1 MKLRM
6 WLAFYLVAIVS
17 LVCPLSGMAK
27 AKVFSDLSV
36 SQAREQAGKA
46 GKYVIVDFTA
56 SWCGPCHK
64 MEQTTWA
71 NADVED
77 WVAKN
82 AIAVQVDVDKEK
94 QISTDFNISAMPTVV
109 IFRPQDTKAEFDR
122 QVGYQDAKEI
132 LAWFEAAKKGLR
144 SIDAIKEKFK
154 NIEGKGGSAEVEG
167 RYELARMLVDNSD
180 YKGATDQFLWL
191 WNNMVKEDPAM
202 VGVRGSFLASNIH
215 ELAKRYEPA
224 KAAFEELRGQ
234 AKDKNLPDWVAL
246 NGMLGH
252 SDDTLTWF
260 DSIKSDKA
268 QSDKI
273 MKCKIDLKRL
283 LVQRKRWADL
293 AYLYPEPVAEVK
305 KEHEFAQMVKKQT
318 GHNLFPKSALLIY
331 VALLAAHRD
340 GEAKQVETE
349 ALKLED
355 TQEMRAHLAQAT
367 KLIEEK

>member
-6 WLAFYLVAIVS
+6 WLAFCLMAIAA
-17 LVCPLSGMAK
+17 LVCPLSGLAK

-36 SQAREQAGKA
+36 SAAREQAVKS
-46 GKYVIVDFTA
+46 GKYLIVDFTA

-71 NADVED
+71 NADVEE

-94 QISTDFNISAMPTVV
+94 QVSSEFNVSAMPTVV
-109 IFRPQDTKAEFDR
+109 IFRPRDTKAEFDR

-132 LAWFEAAKKGLR
+132 LSWFEAARKGLR
-144 SIDAIKEKFK
+144 SVDAIKTKFK
-154 NIEGKGGSAEVEG
+154 SIEGTGGAREVQG
-167 RYELARMLVDNSD
+167 RYELARSLVDNSD

-191 WNNMVKEDPAM
+191 WKNMVKQDPSM
-202 VGVRGSFLASNIH
+202 FGVRGSFLAGNIH
-215 ELAKRYEPA
+215 ELAQRYQPA
-224 KAAFEELRGQ
+224 KAAFEELRVQ
-234 AKDKNLPDWVAL
+234 AKDTDLPDWVLL
-246 NGMLGH
+246 NGMLGQT
-252 SDDTLTWF
+252 DETLKWF
-260 DSIKSDKA
+260 DSIKTDKN
-268 QSDKI
+268 QSDKL
-273 MKCKIDLKRL
+273 MKCKIDLRRL
-283 LVQRKRWADL
+283 LVQKKRWADL
-293 AYLYPEPVAEVK
+293 SYLYPEPVTEVK

-340 GEAKQVETE
+340 TEAKQVESE

-355 TQEMRAHLAQAT
+355 TQEMRAHLAQAS